1 MVRIIIHISKK
12 VTVLHSGE
20 YPFTRVLIIIIKN
33 AQEQVV
39 GLIVFYTFNFVIII

>member
-20 YPFTRVLIIIIKN
+20 YPFTRVLIIIKN